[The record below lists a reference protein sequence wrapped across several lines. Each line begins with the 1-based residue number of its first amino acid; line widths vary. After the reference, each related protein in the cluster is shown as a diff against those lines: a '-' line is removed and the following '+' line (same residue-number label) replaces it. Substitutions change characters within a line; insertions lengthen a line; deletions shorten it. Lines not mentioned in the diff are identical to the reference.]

1 MGSSSTV
8 SSLDNESTAWFQ
20 RAQRVIPGGVNSPA
34 RSFYG
39 VGGGTPPVMARG
51 VGAYIYDVDGRA
63 YIDYQ
68 AAYGPLV
75 LGHAHPAV
83 VRAVA
88 DQAGAGMVTGAT
100 HPDEVRWAEALVS
113 AIPELAWVRLVST
126 GTEAVMSALR
136 LARGV
141 TGRPRVIKFQG
152 LYHGHSDGMLVRAG
166 SGASTVGV
174 ETSAGVTPG
183 VSDDIAVLPYNDA
196 ALVAEHLAEWG
207 QETAAIL
214 VEPVVGNSGTIR
226 PEPGYL
232 RELRRLADRYG
243 ALLIFDEVI
252 TAFRF
257 RYGAVAE
264 DPAVVADLYCL
275 GKVIGGG
282 LAAGAYGGRADL
294 AGWLAPHGRVYQ
306 AGTHAGNPLAAR
318 AGLATLEV
326 LAETDPYGEMD
337 RLGDLLAQGLVEQAR
352 RHGVPVWVNRKGG
365 MLTLFFTPGPVVDQA
380 SAQRASSARFRVFYH
395 ALLARGIYLAPSAM
409 ECWFVSAAHRE
420 EDIART
426 LTATDHALALA
437 AQVPEAAGAGG

>member
-1 MGSSSTV
+1 MV
-8 SSLDNESTAWFQ
+8 SPNQFPQSDGESVLWFQ
-20 RAQRVIPGGVNSPA
+20 RAERVIPGGVNSPA

-51 VGAYIYDVDGRA
+51 HGAYIYDVDGRR

-83 VRAVA
+83 VKAVA
-88 DQAGAGMVTGAT
+88 DQAAGGMVTGAP
-100 HPDEVRWAEALVS
+100 HPAEIRFAEALVS
-113 AIPELAWVRLVST
+113 TIPELSWVRLVST

-141 TGRPRVIKFQG
+141 TGRTRVVKFAG

-174 ETSAGVTPG
+174 ESSAGVTPG
-183 VSDDIAVLPYNDA
+183 VSGDIAVLPYNDA
-196 ALVAEHLAEWG
+196 AVVAAYLALWG
-207 QETAAIL
+207 AETAAIL
-214 VEPVVGNSGTIR
+214 VEPVVGNSGTIL
-226 PEPGYL
+226 PKPGYL
-232 RELRRLADRYG
+232 RELRQLADRYG
-243 ALLIFDEVI
+243 ALLVFDEVI

-257 RYGAVAE
+257 RYGVVAE
-264 DPAVVADLYCL
+264 DPAVAADLYCL

-282 LAAGAYGGRADL
+282 LAAGAYGGRSDL
-294 AGWLAPHGRVYQ
+294 AGWLAPRGRVYQ
-306 AGTHAGNPLAAR
+306 AGTHAGNPMAAA
-318 AGLATLEV
+318 AGLATLTV
-326 LAETDPYGEMD
+326 LADTDPYAEMD
-337 RLGDLLAQGLVEQAR
+337 RLGSLLAQGLVEQAQ

-380 SAQRASSARFRVFYH
+380 SAQQASPARFSVFYH
-395 ALLARGIYLAPSAM
+395 ALLECGIYLAPSAM

-420 EDIART
+420 PDIAET
-426 LTATDHALALA
+426 LRATDRALALA
-437 AQVPEAAGAGG
+437 AQVPDETRAGS